1 MTAGTPLSLAPTNPF
16 PLSYGPRPPAP
27 YSDISEGMVQNVDY
41 YALLGVPREATEG
54 EIRERFRRLARE
66 FHPDRAPR
74 EAKAEAE
81 AKFQELTEAVNVL
94 CNSERRQAYDRSRL
108 MTLSPSTDVVVQDYL
123 DLGIAA
129 YRSGDYG
136 QAAGNFALAAQRDPK
151 DVRAHHHLGLAS
163 ARAGDL
169 HAAVKA
175 LEAAIALDAYNVTL
189 LKDAGKIFRQAGL
202 LAKAEKAFQDVLRW
216 DPSQTDARRALEE
229 IRGERAIKA

>member
-1 MTAGTPLSLAPTNPF
+1 MF
-16 PLSYGPRPPAP
+16 
-27 YSDISEGMVQNVDY
+27 QNVDY

-54 EIRERFRRLARE
+54 EIRERFRRIARE
-66 FHPDRAPR
+66 SHPDRAPR

-94 CNSERRQAYDRSRL
+94 CNAERRQAYDRSRL
-108 MTLSPSTDVVVQDYL
+108 MALSPSTDVVARDYL

-136 QAAGNFALAAQRDPK
+136 QAAGNFALAAQRAPK